1 MLYAPRFTTIANSA
15 ASPAVIFRPRFG
27 RPKTMKNSCT
37 TNGVLRM
44 ISTYAPQIRLN
55 QVVRPL
61 RIAAPKIPIASPPT
75 VAITV
80 S

>member
-1 MLYAPRFTTIANSA
+1 
-15 ASPAVIFRPRFG
+15 
-27 RPKTMKNSCT
+27 MKNSCT

-44 ISTYAPQIRLN
+44 ISTYAPQIRLY

>member
-1 MLYAPRFTTIANSA
+1 
-15 ASPAVIFRPRFG
+15 
-27 RPKTMKNSCT
+27 
-37 TNGVLRM
+37 
-44 ISTYAPQIRLN
+44 
-55 QVVRPL
+55 VVRPL